1 MSRRTDRMS
10 SLVQI
15 EIGELIVKKL
25 KDPRIGFVTITGVDM
40 TSDLKQARV
49 YYTVLGK
56 EKERRETQK
65 GLEHSAGYLQHEI
78 AVRLK
83 LRYTPKLMFRFDE
96 SLERGI
102 AIESILHDLKQGES
116 IR

>member
-15 EIGELIVKKL
+15 ELGELIVKKL
-25 KDPRIGFVTITGVDM
+25 KDPRIGFVTVTGVDM
-40 TSDLKQARV
+40 TPDLKQARV

-56 EKERRETQK
+56 EKERRETQR

-102 AIESILHDLKQGES
+102 VIEKILHDLKENEP
-116 IR
+116 I